1 MFVERGNE
9 NKVWLLHKSLYG
21 LKQAPSQ
28 WYERFDNF
36 VLSNGFSRSLYDN
49 CVYFM
54 KTDSDCFIYSLIYV
68 DDMLIISKGI
78 NELNKLKNML
88 KTKFKMKDLGYT
100 KKIFGI
106 DIIRNREKNNFVLS
120 QAACTKKV
128 LEMY

>member
-1 MFVERGNE
+1 
-9 NKVWLLHKSLYG
+9 
-21 LKQAPSQ
+21 
-28 WYERFDNF
+28 
-36 VLSNGFSRSLYDN
+36 
-49 CVYFM
+49 M
-54 KTDSDCFIYSLIYV
+54 KTDSDCFIYSLVYV

-88 KTKFKMKDLGYT
+88 KTEFKMKDLGSA

-106 DIIRNREKNNFVLS
+106 DIIRSREKNNFVLS